1 MGSTALRHTEAGQG
15 KDGAAPLDLDRLA
28 DLLSEQIAQAQA
40 PSLFSPRDG
49 RGGIKPPDQ
58 RHRLSAAELR
68 GRAREA
74 LLGREQE
81 FRDYVARAR
90 DLGRRRWH

>member
-1 MGSTALRHTEAGQG
+1 MGSTALRRTEAGQG

-28 DLLSEQIAQAQA
+28 DLLGEQIAQAQA

-58 RHRLSAAELR
+58 RHRLRELR
-68 GRAREA
+68 VIQR
-74 LLGREQE
+74 
-81 FRDYVARAR
+81 RD
-90 DLGRRRWH
+90 